1 MAKNLII
8 SLFRSN
14 LGKAKLEQIVRDI
27 WPDFRNKYPSITI
40 GHPIQIPSKEAR
52 RVIRHVKPNK
62 VYDYF
67 SKEKYGEPF
76 KKGFS
81 ILILTP
87 FAKYL
92 HTKFSEQE
100 NDLVIITDLI
110 PLVETFAD
118 DLDRVRASLILGAVE
133 PPSERT
139 RYAIVS
145 TVYRKWFEEEIA
157 YRSIL
162 RTTRH
167 EIGHL
172 AGLPEHE
179 SGSDKVCAMKAW
191 TGEHPT
197 PNETQFCKECRKNLM
212 KGV

>member
-40 GHPIQIPSKEAR
+40 GDPIQIPSKEAR
-52 RVIRHVKPNK
+52 RVIRHVKPDK

-87 FAKYL
+87 FAKCL
-92 HTKFSEQE
+92 HAKFSGQE
-100 NDLVIITDLI
+100 NDLVVITDLI

-118 DLDRVRASLILGAVE
+118 DLSKGYASLIVGAVE

-145 TVYRKWFEEEIA
+145 TVYRKWFEEEVA
-157 YRSIL
+157 YRSIV

-167 EIGHL
+167 EVGHL
-172 AGLPEHE
+172 AGLPDHE
-179 SGSDKVCAMKAW
+179 SGSDKVCAMSAW
-191 TGEHPT
+191 REEYPS
-197 PNETQFCKECRKNLM
+197 EREVQFCRECRKNLM